1 VLPVGPSP
9 LQDLVADGDASHAPP
24 HTGKVEDTTPLAA
37 DDGLYL
43 CYARAFLAHMYNAN
57 RAR

>member
-24 HTGKVEDTTPLAA
+24 HTGKVDDATPLAA
-37 DDGLYL
+37 DDGLYM
-43 CYARAFLAHMYNAN
+43 CCARAVLAPMYSAN